1 MSEIKKQLEEQLS
14 NLRCAYNDLHDD
26 IEWAELTESY
36 GKASTVY
43 LEMEKL
49 EKIINSL

>member
-1 MSEIKKQLEEQLS
+1 MTINYERNKETTS

-26 IEWAELTESY
+26 IEWAELTGSY

-43 LEMEKL
+43 LEIEKL
-49 EKIINSL
+49 DKIINSL